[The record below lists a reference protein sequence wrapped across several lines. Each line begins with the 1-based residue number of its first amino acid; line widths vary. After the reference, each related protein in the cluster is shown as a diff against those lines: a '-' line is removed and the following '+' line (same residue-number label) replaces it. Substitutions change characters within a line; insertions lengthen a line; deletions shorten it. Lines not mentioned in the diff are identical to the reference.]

1 VIELLVKGIWYRILA
16 RIWKMWSGEASP
28 ETSAASSSPATR
40 LPQEIIRIIIAYI
53 TYDTHT
59 LRACTLTCY
68 SWYIAAVP
76 HLHYSLSIETRSLDG
91 MVWWPNPL
99 WYMYR
104 LGLLPLV
111 RELHVVDKRFYSGV
125 RLSKRLFNFRVLRP
139 FLTFTNVREL
149 EIAFLDIPS
158 FLPGI
163 QRYFGH
169 FPPTVRSLTLR
180 EPRGS
185 RREIIYFIGLF
196 QYLQDLELRYDIA
209 KPEEPADDPTLTPS
223 FIPPLRGWLTLFC
236 FTRVDLL
243 KDMID
248 LFGGIRFRYMH
259 LRNVDGMRFLL
270 DASAKTLEVVVLDPT
285 DPRGG

>member
-1 VIELLVKGIWYRILA
+1 
-16 RIWKMWSGEASP
+16 M
-28 ETSAASSSPATR
+28 
-40 LPQEIIRIIIAYI
+40 
-53 TYDTHT
+53 
-59 LRACTLTCY
+59 
-68 SWYIAAVP
+68 
-76 HLHYSLSIETRSLDG
+76 
-91 MVWWPNPL
+91 
-99 WYMYR
+99 

-111 RELHVVDKRFYSGV
+111 RELQVVGNNYPNFW
-125 RLSKRLFNFRVLRP
+125 LSKKLFNFRVLRP

-149 EIAFLDIPS
+149 EIDFLDIPS

-196 QYLQDLELRYDIA
+196 QHLQDLEFSYDGA
-209 KPEEPADDPTLTPS
+209 KFEEEPADDPTLTPP

-248 LFGGIRFRYMH
+248 LFGRIKFRYMY
-259 LRNVDGMRFLL
+259 LWKVYGMRLLL
-270 DASAKTLEVVVLDPT
+270 DACAKTLEVVVLHPT
-285 DPRGG
+285 DSRGG

>member
-1 VIELLVKGIWYRILA
+1 
-16 RIWKMWSGEASP
+16 
-28 ETSAASSSPATR
+28 
-40 LPQEIIRIIIAYI
+40 
-53 TYDTHT
+53 
-59 LRACTLTCY
+59 
-68 SWYIAAVP
+68 
-76 HLHYSLSIETRSLDG
+76 
-91 MVWWPNPL
+91 
-99 WYMYR
+99 MYR

-111 RELHVVDKRFYSGV
+111 RELHVVNGYPYIW
-125 RLSKRLFNFRVLRP
+125 LSKGLFNRNVLRP

-149 EIAFLDIPS
+149 EIDFLDIPS

-163 QRYFGH
+163 RRYFGH

-196 QYLQDLELRYDIA
+196 QHLQDLKLCYDVA
-209 KPEEPADDPTLTPS
+209 KPEEPADDLTMTPS
-223 FIPPLRGWLTLFC
+223 FIPPLQGWLTLFC
-236 FTRVDLL
+236 LRRVDLL

-270 DASAKTLEVVVLDPT
+270 GACAKTLEVVVLDPT
-285 DPRGG
+285 DPHGG